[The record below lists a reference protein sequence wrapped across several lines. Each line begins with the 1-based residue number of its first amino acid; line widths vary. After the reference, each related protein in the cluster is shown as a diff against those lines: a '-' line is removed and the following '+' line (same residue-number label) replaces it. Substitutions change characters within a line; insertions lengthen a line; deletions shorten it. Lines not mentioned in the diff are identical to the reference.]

1 MINDGEVPFKK
12 YCEYYERASYL
23 ENGNEEP
30 KTLDF
35 IDSQNAFWN
44 FLMLTRVCSR
54 MRTGMTT
61 EFFKIDI

>member
-35 IDSQNAFWN
+35 IDSQNAFAA
-44 FLMLTRVCSR
+44 
-54 MRTGMTT
+54 G
-61 EFFKIDI
+61 